1 MKWEG
6 GRESDRL
13 EDRRRIGPAVAVV
26 GGGSILVLLVSYFLG
41 IDPQLLNRLIGNN
54 PGGGGGGV
62 AQKGEE
68 RPLTQEE
75 ERTRKFASTILGY
88 TEDVWGEIF
97 QKSGQRYEKPKMV
110 LFSQAVSTAC
120 GNAPSA
126 VGPFYCP
133 ADKTVYLDPTF
144 FEELSQRL
152 GGSNSEFSQTYVITH
167 EIGHHVQNLLGYSA
181 LVDEK
186 RQTLPKAEFNRWSVR
201 LELQADYLAG
211 VFAHYG
217 QQKFNF
223 IERGD
228 IATAIQTAKAIGD
241 DRLQRNAG
249 GFVSPESFTHGTSAQ
264 REKWFRKGLETGD
277 LSYMKKIFELP
288 YDEL

>member
-1 MKWEG
+1 MWQCTLG
-6 GRESDRL
+6 GR
-13 EDRRRIGPAVAVV
+13 P
-26 GGGSILVLLVSYFLG
+26 VLL
-41 IDPQLLNRLIGNN
+41 
-54 PGGGGGGV
+54 PGR
-62 AQKGEE
+62 QDS
-68 RPLTQEE
+68 L
-75 ERTRKFASTILGY
+75 
-88 TEDVWGEIF
+88 
-97 QKSGQRYEKPKMV
+97 SG
-110 LFSQAVSTAC
+110 S
-120 GNAPSA
+120 
-126 VGPFYCP
+126 
-133 ADKTVYLDPTF
+133 DF

-249 GFVSPESFTHGTSAQ
+249 GFVSPESFTHGTSA